1 MKTCPNCGRSVE
13 DDSVYCGYCDT
24 KLPEVPEEEIAGPG
38 TEAGPEAEAGPAA
51 EGGADV
57 KSGEAAS
64 DAGRCEKCGEQM
76 DPSFFDT
83 CWNCGAVRAGAAG
96 PAPAAGEEAAAAPLL
111 TVFGQGKRLE
121 VSPDKVLIVYTG
133 DPGSP
138 GQEGDV
144 PRCEISIK
152 SIVSIE
158 LTNAKEAAAGCMTV
172 NFTAAPPDDL
182 RHVMNM
188 SESVPFDAAANQ
200 EMAKAL
206 ELIKRRSAE
215 LDAQESG
222 S

>member
-1 MKTCPNCGRSVE
+1 ME

-24 KLPEVPEEEIAGPG
+24 KLPEVLEGKKPEPGAEAGPV
-38 TEAGPEAEAGPAA
+38 TEAAPEAEAAPA
-51 EGGADV
+51 E
-57 KSGEAAS
+57 
-64 DAGRCEKCGEQM
+64 GRCEKCGEQL

-83 CWNCGAVRAGAAG
+83 CWNCGAVRAVTAEPEA
-96 PAPAAGEEAAAAPLL
+96 AAGEEAAAAPLL

-121 VSPDKVLIVYTG
+121 VSPEKILIVYTG
-133 DPGSP
+133 DPDAA
-138 GQEGDV
+138 GQAAEV

-172 NFTAAPPDDL
+172 NFTAAPPDDIL
-182 RHVMNM
+182 RVMNM
-188 SESVPFDAAANQ
+188 SESVFFDAAANQ
-200 EMAKAL
+200 EMSKAL

-215 LDAQESG
+215 LDARETG